1 MTAAGNVG
9 PAGKIEM
16 RPSRVATIAT
26 KERLPALLCVL
37 VVACGVIF
45 GLLYVLG
52 LGLPSHP

>member
-1 MTAAGNVG
+1 
-9 PAGKIEM
+9 
-16 RPSRVATIAT
+16 VATIAT

-45 GLLYVLG
+45 GLLYMLG